1 MGRGKRWTDA
11 ENTLL
16 LEMVS
21 EGLTP
26 REIFESGKF
35 PDRTQDSIR
44 VQIQRLGGD
53 SFVQT
58 KHTAIVQTIEPD
70 QNTLTMED
78 IVKHF
83 TSAFKQICA
92 LQEVDKL
99 TLERFR
105 IIFQAAKDYPT
116 LLKTYEKWEEI
127 EKRIEQLEADVQ
139 TFVEMKKREKASQC
153 QTSP

>member
-1 MGRGKRWTDA
+1 MGRGKPWTDA
-11 ENTLL
+11 ENQLL
-16 LEMVS
+16 LEMVN

-44 VQIQRLGGD
+44 TQIQRLGGG

-70 QNTLTMED
+70 QNTLTVED
-78 IVKHF
+78 IVRHF

-105 IIFQAAKDYPT
+105 IIFQAAKDYLP
-116 LLKTYEKWEEI
+116 LFKTYEKWDEVDKRLNEI
-127 EKRIEQLEADVQ
+127 EEMLQQLQAQ
-139 TFVEMKKREKASQC
+139 RKTAQC
-153 QTSP
+153 QPPP

>member
-1 MGRGKRWTDA
+1 MGRGKPWTDA
-11 ENTLL
+11 ENQLL
-16 LEMVS
+16 LKMVK

-26 REIFESGKF
+26 REIFESGRF
-35 PDRTQDSIR
+35 SGRTQDSIR
-44 VQIQRLGGD
+44 VQIQRLGGG

-70 QNTLTMED
+70 QKTLTMED

-127 EKRIEQLEADVQ
+127 EKRIEQLAADV
-139 TFVEMKKREKASQC
+139 EMLKEMRKREGKLS
-153 QTSP
+153 

>member
-1 MGRGKRWTDA
+1 MGRGKPWTDA
-11 ENTLL
+11 ENQTL

-44 VQIQRLGGD
+44 TQIQRLGGS

-105 IIFQAAKDYPT
+105 IIFQATKDYPT

-127 EKRIEQLEADVQ
+127 EKRIEQLAADVEMLK
-139 TFVEMKKREKASQC
+139 EMKKKEAAQC
-153 QTSP
+153 QTQP